1 MISTKLILECITLAT
16 TSTAAWEPGELSAVE
31 GGMAP
36 TGAYSAVEG
45 GMAPTG
51 AYSAVEGG
59 MAPTGAY
66 SAVSKH
72 SRKSLFF

>member
-51 AYSAVEGG
+51 AYSAVEGEG
-59 MAPTGAY
+59 V
-66 SAVSKH
+66 SLHSKH